1 MANVINRKGKL
12 SGSSKRSINRAGKKV
27 QKAVKKG
34 IKKATKDVK
43 KGIKNLKKSFKVG
56 KATVRRAS
64 INTPNK
70 PKGSSKNQVMSRR
83 SIAQRNISEDKLRE
97 LVSDY
102 SKTANR
108 RLRSLE
114 KSGVENASAAYRQI
128 RTYSRDNREFM
139 GTTKNGE
146 FKFRTD
152 VSKMDKET
160 LQREAL
166 ELDTF
171 IFRAKT
177 STVKGVKD
185 QYKRIK
191 EAIGRQDIN
200 DTKTQRV
207 MDYFNKMSMEEFNEF
222 WENQSMSVMIDMYGS
237 DEVVKLIKEGED
249 KGIDLEKMDELFTN
263 ILNKKAKTRAI
274 TDLENMIRKDME
286 IEYAKSLTGS
296 AIAEDSQKLYDH
308 LESTEPEI
316 GVDKD
321 GFMKLW

>member
-1 MANVINRKGKL
+1 MAQSLTTKKGKL
-12 SGSSKRSINRAGKKV
+12 RKSTKKKLIKSASKAIGGRKTKTERNIIKIGNAIAKK
-27 QKAVKKG
+27 
-34 IKKATKDVK
+34 IKL
-43 KGIKNLKKSFKVG
+43 NNQPKV
-56 KATVRRAS
+56 
-64 INTPNK
+64 
-70 PKGSSKNQVMSRR
+70 KGSSKQQIMSRR
-83 SIAQRNISEDKLRE
+83 AIAQRNIDEDKLRQI
-97 LVSDY
+97 VGDY
-102 SKTANR
+102 AKAANR

-128 RTYSRDNREFM
+128 RTYSRDDREFM

-171 IFRAKT
+171 LFRAKT

-207 MDYFNKMSMEEFNEF
+207 MDYFNNMSMEDFNEF
-222 WENQSMSVMIDMYGS
+222 WENQSMSIMIDMYGS

-249 KGIDLEKMDELFTN
+249 QGIDLEKMDELFTN

-274 TDLENMIRKDME
+274 TDLENMIRKDIQVEM
-286 IEYAKSLTGS
+286 AKRQTG
-296 AIAEDSQKLYDH
+296 ANIIADTKNIIDQ

-316 GVDKD
+316 GVDED